1 MTAPC
6 VVARD
11 QDGRLHHVYE
21 GGVIQWL
28 SDEQAKHFLDSGLV
42 EGTDK
47 GVGGS
52 EPVDEPGE
60 VDADDDAP
68 AKSAA
73 KSEWVDYAVSKGYD
87 RDEVE
92 AMTKTDI
99 QALDFADEG

>member
-28 SDEQAKHFLDSGLV
+28 DDEQAKHFLDSDLV
-42 EGTDK
+42 EKTDK

-52 EPVDEPGE
+52 DPEPE
-60 VDADDDAP
+60 ADDGPP

-73 KSEWVDYAVSKGYD
+73 KAEWVDFAVADGYD

-92 AMTKTDI
+92 AMNKADI
-99 QALDFADEG
+99 QALFD